1 MNITKKSRGIKMDV
15 VLNSDVKGLGK
26 KGEKVSVS
34 EGYARNFL
42 FPRKLASEINAQLM
56 SELKN
61 KESSEKFKAD
71 EELKAAKNFASKING
86 QTVVIKAK
94 GGANGKLFGSVTA
107 KEIANIVTTKFS
119 VKVDKRKISVD
130 DIKAFGTYNAQ
141 VRLHPQV
148 TADFKVQVTEE

>member
-1 MNITKKSRGIKMDV
+1 ME
-15 VLNSDVKGLGK
+15 VLLKSDVKGLGK

-42 FPRKLASEINAQLM
+42 FPRGLAAEMNAQLM

-61 KESSEKFKAD
+61 KESSEQFKAN
-71 EELKAAKNFASKING
+71 EELKAAKNYASKING

-94 GGANGKLFGSVTA
+94 GGTNGKLFGSVTA
-107 KEIANIVTTKFS
+107 KEIANVVTTKFS
-119 VKVDKRKISVD
+119 VKVDKRKISVE

>member
-1 MNITKKSRGIKMDV
+1 MEVILK
-15 VLNSDVKGLGK
+15 SDVKGLGK
-26 KGEKVSVS
+26 KGEKVTVS

-42 FPRKLASEINAQLM
+42 FPRKLAAEMNAQLM

-71 EELKAAKNFASKING
+71 EELKAARDNAARIEGKIIE
-86 QTVVIKAK
+86 VKAK

-107 KEIANIVTTKFS
+107 KEISAAVNEQFKVE
-119 VKVDKRKISVD
+119 VDKRKITVE

-141 VRLHPQV
+141 IRLHPKV
-148 TADFKVQVTEE
+148 TADFKVKVIEA

>member
-1 MNITKKSRGIKMDV
+1 ME
-15 VLNSDVKGLGK
+15 VLLKSDVKGLGK

-42 FPRKLASEINAQLM
+42 FPRGLAAEMNAQLM

-61 KESSEKFKAD
+61 KQSSEKFKAD
-71 EELKAAKNFASKING
+71 EELKAAKAFGEKIKG
-86 QTVVIKAK
+86 KTVVIKAK

-107 KEIANIVTTKFS
+107 KEISTLVSNQFG

-130 DIKAFGTYNAQ
+130 DIKAFGTYNSE
-141 VRLHPQV
+141 VKLHPQV
-148 TADFKVQVTEE
+148 TVDFKVQVVEG

>member
-1 MNITKKSRGIKMDV
+1 ME
-15 VLNSDVKGLGK
+15 VLLKSDVKGLGK

-42 FPRKLASEINAQLM
+42 FPRGLAAEMNAQLM

-71 EELKAAKNFASKING
+71 EELKAAKAFAEKITG
-86 QTVVIKAK
+86 KTVVLKAK
-94 GGANGKLFGSVTA
+94 GGANGKLFGSITA
-107 KEIANIVTTKFS
+107 KEIAVKVAAEFGI
-119 VKVDKRKISVD
+119 KVDKRKITVD
-130 DIKAFGTYNAQ
+130 DIKSFGTYNTQ

-148 TADFKVQVTEE
+148 TADFKVQVVEE

>member
-1 MNITKKSRGIKMDV
+1 ME
-15 VLNSDVKGLGK
+15 VLLKGDVKGLGK

-42 FPRKLASEINAQLM
+42 FPRGLAAEMNAQLM

-71 EELKAAKNFASKING
+71 EELKAAKGFAEKITG
-86 QTVVIKAK
+86 KTVVLKAK
-94 GGANGKLFGSVTA
+94 GGANGKLFGSITA
-107 KEIANIVTTKFS
+107 KEIAVKIAAEFDI
-119 VKVDKRKISVD
+119 KVDKRKITVD
-130 DIKAFGTYNAQ
+130 DIKSFGTYNTQ

-148 TADFKVQVTEE
+148 TADFKVQVVEE

>member
-1 MNITKKSRGIKMDV
+1 MDV
-15 VLNSDVKGLGK
+15 LLKSDVKGLGK

-42 FPRKLASEINAQLM
+42 FPRGLAAEMNAQLM

-71 EELKAAKNFASKING
+71 EELKAAKGFAEKITG
-86 QTVVIKAK
+86 KTVVLKAK
-94 GGANGKLFGSVTA
+94 GGANGKLFGSITA
-107 KEIANIVTTKFS
+107 KEIAAKISTEFG
-119 VKVDKRKISVD
+119 VKVDKRKITVD
-130 DIKAFGTYNAQ
+130 DIKTFGTYNTQ

-148 TADFKVQVTEE
+148 TADFKVQVVEE

>member
-1 MNITKKSRGIKMDV
+1 ME
-15 VLNSDVKGLGK
+15 VLLKSDVKGLGK

-42 FPRKLASEINAQLM
+42 FPRGLAAEMNAQLM

-71 EELKAAKNFASKING
+71 EELKAAKSFAEKITG
-86 QTVVIKAK
+86 KTVVLKAK
-94 GGANGKLFGSVTA
+94 GGANGKLFGSITA
-107 KEIANIVTTKFS
+107 KEIAARIASEFGI
-119 VKVDKRKISVD
+119 KVDKRKVTVE
-130 DIKAFGTYNAQ
+130 DIKSFGTYNTQ

-148 TADFKVQVTEE
+148 TADFKVQVVEE

>member
-1 MNITKKSRGIKMDV
+1 ME
-15 VLNSDVKGLGK
+15 VLLKSDVKGLGK

-42 FPRKLASEINAQLM
+42 FPRGLAAEMNAQLM

-61 KESSEKFKAD
+61 KQSSEKFKAD
-71 EELKAAKNFASKING
+71 EELKAAKQFAEKITG
-86 QTVVIKAK
+86 KTVVIKAK

-107 KEIANIVTTKFS
+107 KEIAAKVSTDFG
-119 VKVDKRKISVD
+119 VKVDKRKITVD
-130 DIKAFGTYNAQ
+130 DIKSFGTYNTQ

-148 TADFKVQVTEE
+148 TADFKVQVVEE

>member
-1 MNITKKSRGIKMDV
+1 ME
-15 VLNSDVKGLGK
+15 VLLKSDVKGLGK

-42 FPRKLASEINAQLM
+42 FPRGLAAEMNAQLM

-71 EELKAAKNFASKING
+71 EELKAAKSFAEKITG
-86 QTVVIKAK
+86 KTVVLKAK
-94 GGANGKLFGSVTA
+94 GGANGKLFGSITA
-107 KEIANIVTTKFS
+107 KEIAARIASEFGI
-119 VKVDKRKISVD
+119 KVDKRKVTVD
-130 DIKAFGTYNAQ
+130 DIKSFGTYNTQ

-148 TADFKVQVTEE
+148 TADFKVQVVEE

>member
-1 MNITKKSRGIKMDV
+1 ME
-15 VLNSDVKGLGK
+15 VLLKSDVKGLGK

-42 FPRKLASEINAQLM
+42 FPRGLAAEMNAQLM

-148 TADFKVQVTEE
+148 TADFKVRVTEE